1 MRFDLSGCGAGLDE
15 SARSLLELGP
25 LAESLGYDGLWIN
38 EEHFGQG
45 GRVCLSPILLAT
57 ALAMRTRTIR
67 IGFSVLVLP
76 LFEPIRLAE
85 EIATLDVLSEG
96 RIDLGV
102 SRGNTSRYFEAW
114 GLDYE
119 NRSAAFSAC
128 FEKLLWYWTELK
140 VEVGLRTESIE
151 PKCVQRPYPPV
162 YVATY
167 REEAAAWV
175 GERGFTLFQGSQQSV
190 DSIRRCIAAFKDA
203 GGDVAQVP
211 SGRFIVVGESDE
223 AAWQVAWAAA
233 EKLTAG
239 YRRSGEQVRRRI
251 STEDE
256 LDTERWLREVAI
268 VGSPETVAERIA
280 ALHQELG
287 FGNFMLVTGFLG
299 NLPQEEVVRPL
310 SSSPG
315 RSGRGSGEPWNER
328 EATHPKKHQAHL
340 RLCKAKGAIDDFGQ
354 RSAGDHGPPRFGAR
368 SLARLHQ
375 TWADQLRRASRAS
388 RLFPNGVRR
397 APQMAR

>member
-15 SARSLLELGP
+15 SARSVLELGP

-45 GRVCLSPILLAT
+45 SRVCLSPILLAT

-96 RIDLGV
+96 RVDFGV

-119 NRSAAFSAC
+119 DRSVAFSAC
-128 FEKLLWYWTELK
+128 FEMLMRCWTEPK
-140 VEVGLRTESIE
+140 VEVGSRTESIE
-151 PKCVQRPYPPV
+151 PKCLQQPHPPV

-175 GERGFTLFQGSQQSV
+175 GERGLTLFQGSQQSV
-190 DSIRRCIAAFKDA
+190 PSIRRCIAAFKDA
-203 GGDVAQVP
+203 GGEVSRVP
-211 SGRFIVVGESDE
+211 IGRFIVVGESDA
-223 AAWQVAWAAA
+223 AAWQAAWPAA

-239 YRRSGEQVRRRI
+239 YRRGGEQVKRRI
-251 STEDE
+251 STEEDLE
-256 LDTERWLREVAI
+256 PGRWLKEVAI
-268 VGSPETVAERIA
+268 VGGPETVAARIA
-280 ALHQELG
+280 ELEEEFG
-287 FGNFMLVTGFLG
+287 FGSLQLVTGFLG
-299 NLPQEEVVRPL
+299 NLPQEHVIRTIELFAREV
-310 SSSPG
+310 S
-315 RSGRGSGEPWNER
+315 
-328 EATHPKKHQAHL
+328 
-340 RLCKAKGAIDDFGQ
+340 
-354 RSAGDHGPPRFGAR
+354 PRFQRTPQVADGHHTAEAR
-368 SLARLHQ
+368 RPTPTGQ
-375 TWADQLRRASRAS
+375 GERRS
-388 RLFPNGVRR
+388 
-397 APQMAR
+397 

>member
-45 GRVCLSPILLAT
+45 SRTCLSPILLAT

-96 RIDLGV
+96 RVDLGV

-114 GLDYE
+114 GLAYE
-119 NRSAAFSAC
+119 DRSAAFDSV
-128 FEKLLWYWTELK
+128 FERLIRYWTEAK
-140 VEVGLRTESIE
+140 VEVGSRTESIE
-151 PKCVQRPYPPV
+151 PKCVQRPHPPV

-167 REEAAAWV
+167 REESAAWI
-175 GERGFTLFQGSQQSV
+175 GQRGLALFQGSQQSV
-190 DSIRRCIAAFKDA
+190 DSIRRCIGAFRDA

-211 SGRFIVVGESDE
+211 IGRFVVVGETDE
-223 AAWQVAWAAA
+223 DARQVAWPAA
-233 EKLTAG
+233 ERLTAG

-251 STEDE
+251 STEEE
-256 LDTERWLREVAI
+256 LETERWLRKVAI
-268 VGSPETVAERIA
+268 VGSPYTVAERIT
-280 ALHQELG
+280 ALHAEFG

-299 NLPQEEVVRPL
+299 NLPQDQVMRTLELFAKEIRP
-310 SSSPG
+310 
-315 RSGRGSGEPWNER
+315 RVQQTVEP
-328 EATHPKKHQAHL
+328 
-340 RLCKAKGAIDDFGQ
+340 
-354 RSAGDHGPPRFGAR
+354 AGDC
-368 SLARLHQ
+368 
-375 TWADQLRRASRAS
+375 
-388 RLFPNGVRR
+388 
-397 APQMAR
+397 